1 MNIVNTLNE
10 KLLTQVFKEEK
21 DKTISLAHYQY
32 MAFMYAQIEN
42 SIAVLSDMKAN
53 KSYIYNG
60 NVAKELGL
68 SQQQNSAEINSIW
81 EEEIFSKIHP
91 DDLLDKHLL
100 ELQFFNMIK
109 NMPIAERANYH
120 VSSRIRILN
129 KNYDYTPI
137 KHRMFYVSSLP
148 NGSLWLALCL
158 YNFLDDEI
166 TSDKPDRLIVNSA
179 TGEIIKPDNQKST
192 NILSIREKEILQLI
206 RKGKMS
212 KEIADLF
219 AISINTVNRHRQNI
233 LEKLR
238 VNNSHEACR
247 IAEIMHLI

>member
-10 KLLTQVFKEEK
+10 KLLTQVFKEDQ
-21 DKTISLAHYQY
+21 DKAISLAHYQY

-42 SIAVLSDMKAN
+42 SIAVLSDMKTN

-68 SQQQNSAEINSIW
+68 SEQNNSAEINSIW
-81 EEEIFSKIHP
+81 EEEIFGKIHP

-109 NMPIAERANYH
+109 NMPVAEQANYH

-129 KNYDYTPI
+129 KNEEYTFI

-158 YNFLDDEI
+158 YNFLDDEFTI
-166 TSDKPDRLIVNSA
+166 DKPDRLIVNSA

-192 NILSIREKEILQLI
+192 NILSVREKEILQLI